1 MGIESWQIILCAF
14 EGPVSIDGAFG
25 LPCFIPLHF
34 LKNSYAPAFSME
46 VYGEVIVLYMIK
58 TGCHVT
64 RIETRFY
71 LTSNPM
77 VLKLS

>member
-1 MGIESWQIILCAF
+1 MSVESWQIILCAF

-25 LPCFIPLHF
+25 LPFFPLQF
-34 LKNSYAPAFSME
+34 LINSYAPAFLME

-58 TGCHVT
+58 TGCHAT

-71 LTSNPM
+71 LTSNPK